1 MNILIL
7 ASLFALLFLGVA
19 DNQAT
24 LVLLPA
30 IGETFAAGIIS
41 RGFLITVYSVGA
53 AAAALATGFLSDHY
67 GRKRFLQWAVVGFGI
82 FSFLTSQAGS
92 LNLLLATRFTTG
104 VAAGTLSTCSV
115 ALAGDWFPYQ
125 VRGRA
130 VGIISSAYF
139 AAPILGVPLAAQ
151 SAERFGWHNTYLF
164 FAAGAVLC
172 WFLTFGLPPPDTPP
186 ATGRTFSE
194 LRQSAGRTLRELFGR
209 ADTSALMGIAFL
221 VSGAL
226 VGFLTYLIQWL
237 KDGLG
242 LSITTISWVWMLGGL
257 AALVGAPLGGILSDR
272 WGKKRVALGSNI
284 LLAFALL
291 AVPWTRWG
299 IVLLILFGLISLA
312 AAFRQGPTTALMT
325 QMVGSGQRGVM
336 VALRNVSSQLGI
348 AAATFGGGFLYE
360 QWNFAAV
367 ALFCSLMTAGVVF
380 LLAWKISE
388 PGAGGPEGKAGAQPA
403 TQV

>member
-53 AAAALATGFLSDHY
+53 AAASLATGFLSDHY

-92 LNLLLATRFTTG
+92 LNLLLATRFATG

-151 SAERFGWHNTYLF
+151 SAERFGWHTTYLF
-164 FAAGAVLC
+164 FAAGAIVCRL
-172 WFLTFGLPPPDTPP
+172 LTFGLPPDTTPSP
-186 ATGRTFSE
+186 RSTFSE

-242 LSITTISWVWMLGGL
+242 LTTSTIGWVWMLGGL
-257 AALVGAPLGGILSDR
+257 AAFVGAPLGGILSDR

-299 IVLLILFGLISLA
+299 TVLLILFGLISFA
-312 AAFRQGPTTALMT
+312 AAFRQSPTTALVT
-325 QMVGSGQRGVM
+325 QMVGSGQRGAM

-367 ALFCSLMTAGVVF
+367 ALFCSLLTAGVVF

-388 PGAGGPEGKAGAQPA
+388 PGAGGPEVKAGAQPA
-403 TQV
+403 TRV

>member
-53 AAAALATGFLSDHY
+53 AAASLATGFLSDHY

-92 LNLLLATRFTTG
+92 LNWLLATRFATG

-115 ALAGDWFPYQ
+115 ALAGDCFPYQ

-172 WFLTFGLPPPDTPP
+172 SFLTFGLPRDAPPD
-186 ATGRTFSE
+186 GQRTLPE
-194 LRQSAGRTLRELFGR
+194 LRRTATVTLRELFGR

-242 LSITTISWVWMLGGL
+242 LTTSTIGWVWMLGGL

-388 PGAGGPEGKAGAQPA
+388 PGAGGPEGKAGAQP
-403 TQV
+403 TTPV